1 MDGRNMM
8 RRTDDWMWEGRKV
21 IKELNVC
28 KRFYATRIKLANACQ
43 PNRILLLD
51 NMTFLLCFQLCIYM
65 YSRVLN
71 GAAALNLH
79 GT

>member
-1 MDGRNMM
+1 
-8 RRTDDWMWEGRKV
+8 MWEGRKV
-21 IKELNVC
+21 IEELKVC
-28 KRFYATRIKLANACQ
+28 VKRFYAARIKLANACQ

-51 NMTFLLCFQLCIYM
+51 NMTFLFCFQLCIYM

-71 GAAALNLH
+71 GTAALNLH